1 VKLLTFRRD
10 GAEHLGAVAADGQTV
25 VALAEAGQT
34 RDGRPPPGTRSLLDL
49 LRAGPA
55 AVEQAAEVVE
65 WAMQADAGTAVKVAL
80 ADVELLAPLPRP
92 PSLRDAMTF
101 ETHVINSFRRGTLR
115 RLAPADALLERAL
128 GGRASLT
135 HLLTRGFHAQ
145 PPYYNAST
153 AAIVGSGA
161 TVRIPR
167 YCRLFDYELEW
178 AVVIGREGSDIT
190 AGRAREHVAG
200 YTIFNDF
207 SARDE
212 QAKAMRSLLGPG
224 KGKDF
229 DTGNALGPWLVT
241 RDEIPEPYGLAMTAR
256 VNGTEWSRG
265 STADMHWTFED
276 VIAHVSRSETLQV
289 GDVIASGTVGLG
301 CGLELGTFLKPG
313 DVVELEVE
321 RIGVLRNPVATEK
334 DGPGS

>member
-1 VKLLTFRRD
+1 LKLLTFKRD
-10 GAEHLGAVAADGQTV
+10 GVEQLGVLARGGHTV
-25 VALAEAGQT
+25 VALAAAGEA
-34 RDGRPPPGTRSLLDL
+34 RDGGPTRGGGSLLEL
-49 LRAGPA
+49 LVAGPA
-55 AVEQAAEVVE
+55 ALDEAARLVE
-65 WAMQADAGTAVKVAL
+65 WATGHDAAPGVTVSL
-80 ADVELLAPLPRP
+80 ADIELLAPIPRP

-115 RLAPADALLERAL
+115 RLAPVDTLLERTL
-128 GGRASLT
+128 GERRSLT
-135 HLLTRGFHAQ
+135 HLLARGFYAQ

-167 YCRLFDYELEW
+167 YCQVFDYELEW
-178 AVVIGREGSDIT
+178 AVVIGREGADI
-190 AGRAREHVAG
+190 AADEARDHIAG

-241 RDEIPEPYGLAMTAR
+241 RDEIPQPYGLTMIAR
-256 VNGTEWSRG
+256 VNGAEWSRG

-276 VIAHVSRSETLQV
+276 LIAHISRSETLRV

-301 CGLELGTFLKPG
+301 CGLEHGAFLKPG
-313 DVVELEVE
+313 DVVELELE
-321 RIGVLRNPVATEK
+321 RIGILRNHVTAH
-334 DGPGS
+334 

>member
-1 VKLLTFRRD
+1 MKLLTFHD
-10 GAEHLGAVAADGQTV
+10 GAEHLGAVARDGHTV
-25 VALAEAGQT
+25 VALAAAGQA
-34 RDGRPPPGTRSLLDL
+34 RDGRPALGSGSLLEL
-49 LRAGPA
+49 LAAGPEAIEDA
-55 AVEQAAEVVE
+55 AGLVE
-65 WAMQADAGTAVKVAL
+65 WATATDTAPGVTVSL
-80 ADVELLAPLPRP
+80 ADVELRPPIPRP
-92 PSLRDAMTF
+92 PSLRDALTF

-115 RLAPADALLERAL
+115 RLAPVDALVERAL
-128 GGRASLT
+128 GGGRSLT
-135 HLLTRGFHAQ
+135 HLLTRGFYAQ

-161 TVRIPR
+161 MVRIPR
-167 YCRLFDYELEW
+167 YCEVFDYELEW
-178 AVVIGREGSDIT
+178 AVVIGREGADI
-190 AGRAREHVAG
+190 AAEEAREHIAG

-241 RDEIPEPYGLAMTAR
+241 RDEIPEPYDLTMTAR
-256 VNGTEWSRG
+256 VNGAEWSRG

-276 VIAHVSRSETLQV
+276 VIAHVSRSETLRV

-301 CGLELGTFLKPG
+301 CGLEHGAFLKPG
-313 DVVELEVE
+313 DVVELEVD
-321 RIGVLRNPVATEK
+321 RIGVLRNAVAAH
-334 DGPGS
+334 

>member
-1 VKLLTFRRD
+1 MKLLTFQRD
-10 GAEHLGAVAADGQTV
+10 GAEHLGALATDGHTV
-25 VALAEAGQT
+25 VALAAASRA
-34 RDGRPPPGTRSLLDL
+34 RDGQPARATGSLVEL
-49 LRAGPA
+49 LQAGPA
-55 AVEQAAEVVE
+55 AFEHAAGLVE
-65 WAMQADAGTAVKVAL
+65 WASGPDAAPEATVPL
-80 ADVELLAPLPRP
+80 AEIELLAPIPRP

-101 ETHVINSFRRGTLR
+101 ETHVINSFRKGTLA
-115 RLAPADALLERAL
+115 RLAPIDALAERVL
-128 GGRASLT
+128 GGRRSLT
-135 HLLTRGFHAQ
+135 HLLMRGFYAQ

-153 AAIVGSGA
+153 AGIVGSGA

-167 YCRLFDYELEW
+167 YCKVFDYELEW
-178 AVVIGREGSDIT
+178 AAVIGHEGADIPT
-190 AGRAREHVAG
+190 GEALEHIAG

-212 QAKAMRSLLGPG
+212 QASAMRSLLGPG

-241 RDEIPEPYGLAMTAR
+241 RDEIPEPYALTMAAR
-256 VNGTEWSRG
+256 VNGAEWSRG

-276 VIAHVSRSETLQV
+276 LIAHVSRSETLRV

-301 CGLELGTFLKPG
+301 CGLEHGAFLKPG

-321 RIGVLRNPVATEK
+321 RIGVLRNLVAT
-334 DGPGS
+334 

>member
-1 VKLLTFRRD
+1 VRLLTFHRD
-10 GAEHLGAVAADGQTV
+10 GVEHLGAVARDGHTVVRLAAASLARDGQP
-25 VALAEAGQT
+25 ALGS
-34 RDGRPPPGTRSLLDL
+34 GSLLEL
-49 LRAGPA
+49 LHAGPA
-55 AVEQAAEVVE
+55 AIENIAGLVE
-65 WAMQADAGTAVKVAL
+65 WAEAPDTAPGITVAL
-80 ADVELLAPLPRP
+80 QDVELLAPIPRP

-101 ETHVINSFRRGTLR
+101 EAHVINSFRKGTLK

-128 GGRASLT
+128 DRRRSLT
-135 HLLTRGFHAQ
+135 HLLARGFYAQ

-167 YCRLFDYELEW
+167 YCNAFDYELEW
-178 AVVIGREGSDIT
+178 AVVIGRQGSDIP
-190 AGRAREHVAG
+190 AGTAREHIAG

-229 DTGNALGPWLVT
+229 DTGNAIGPWLVT
-241 RDEIPEPYGLAMTAR
+241 RDEIPEPYGLGMTAR
-256 VNGTEWSRG
+256 INGAEWSRG

-276 VIAHVSRSETLQV
+276 VIAHVSRSETLRV

-301 CGLELGTFLKPG
+301 CGLEHGSFLKPG
-313 DVVELEVE
+313 DLVELEIE
-321 RIGVLRNPVATEK
+321 RIGVLRNPVAAY
-334 DGPGS
+334 

>member
-1 VKLLTFRRD
+1 VRLLTFQRD
-10 GAEHLGAVAADGQTV
+10 GAEHLGALAGDGQTV
-25 VALAEAGQT
+25 VALAAAGEA
-34 RDGRPPPGTRSLLDL
+34 RDGRPTRGSGSLIEL
-49 LRAGPA
+49 LRAGPTAIEEA
-55 AVEQAAEVVE
+55 AGLVE
-65 WAMQADAGTAVKVAL
+65 WATGPEAEPSVAVSI
-80 ADVELLAPLPRP
+80 ADVELLAPIPRP

-115 RLAPADALLERAL
+115 RLAPVDRLLERAL
-128 GGRASLT
+128 GDRRSLT
-135 HLLTRGFHAQ
+135 HLLMRGFYAQ

-161 TVRIPR
+161 TVHIPR
-167 YCRLFDYELEW
+167 YCQVFDYELEW
-178 AVVIGREGSDIT
+178 AVVIGREGADIPSGK
-190 AGRAREHVAG
+190 AGEHIAG

-241 RDEIPEPYGLAMTAR
+241 RDEITEPYGLAMTAR
-256 VNGTEWSRG
+256 VNGAEWSRG
-265 STADMHWTFED
+265 STGDMHWKFED
-276 VIAHVSRSETLQV
+276 LIAHISRSETLRV
-289 GDVIASGTVGLG
+289 GDVIASGTVGFG
-301 CGLELGTFLKPG
+301 CGLEHGAFLRPG

-321 RIGVLRNPVATEK
+321 RIGVLRNPVAAE
-334 DGPGS
+334 

>member
-10 GAEHLGAVAADGQTV
+10 GAEHLGALAGDGRAVVPLAA
-25 VALAEAGQT
+25 ASRA
-34 RDGRPPPGTRSLLDL
+34 RDGEPAAGTGSLLEL
-49 LRAGPA
+49 LHAGPGALDNAAGLVAWATGPDAAPEA
-55 AVEQAAEVVE
+55 AVPL
-65 WAMQADAGTAVKVAL
+65 AGL
-80 ADVELLAPLPRP
+80 ELLAPIPRP

-101 ETHVINSFRRGTLR
+101 EAHVVNSFRRGTLR
-115 RLAPADALLERAL
+115 RVAGADALFERAL
-128 GGRASLT
+128 GERRSLT
-135 HLLTRGFHAQ
+135 HLLVRGFYAQ

-153 AAIVGSGA
+153 AAIVGDGA

-167 YCRLFDYELEW
+167 YCELFDFELEW
-178 AVVIGREGSDIT
+178 AVVIGRAGADIP
-190 AGRAREHVAG
+190 ARAAREHVAG
-200 YTIFNDF
+200 YTVFDDF

-241 RDEIPEPYGLAMTAR
+241 RDEIPEPYGLTMTAR
-256 VNGTEWSRG
+256 VNGAEWSRG

-276 VIAHVSRSETLQV
+276 VIAHVSRSETLRI
-289 GDVIASGTVGLG
+289 GDVIASGTVGRG
-301 CGLELGTFLKPG
+301 CGLELSRSLKPG

-321 RIGVLRNPVATEK
+321 RIGVLRNPVAAA
-334 DGPGS
+334 